1 MKPVYFDHAATTPID
16 RAVLDTMMPYFT
28 EHYGNANS
36 AHQFGRDCKVAIEDA
51 REQIAKS
58 IGAEPSEIIF
68 TSGGTE
74 SDNAIIKGVYEAL
87 SRAGKT
93 EIITSPIEHHAV
105 THPAEALKR
114 SGATVTY
121 LKPDSSGMISADQ
134 VKDAISDKTA
144 IVSLMHVNNEIGTIN
159 PVQEIAAVCSEKK
172 VPFHSDTVQ
181 SVGKI
186 PVNVRELGVDALSIS
201 AHKIYGP
208 KGIGV
213 LYVKNGTPWIPW
225 LQGGSQ
231 ERRRRGGTS
240 NVAGIV
246 GLAKAL
252 ELSIE
257 QMDDMT
263 RHFRE
268 LREATLKGLN
278 DHFSGKYVI
287 NGPESEGVP
296 HILNIGFTTNGP
308 DGLDGEMLLLNLDIE
323 GICVSNGSA
332 CTSGA
337 MEPSHVLKGIGLS
350 DEVGNAS
357 IRISF
362 GKHNTLEQIDYF
374 IKKLDGILE
383 RMMTAVS

>member
-1 MKPVYFDHAATTPID
+1 ME
-16 RAVLDTMMPYFT
+16 TMMPFFT
-28 EHYGNANS
+28 EQFGNANS
-36 AHQFGRDCKVAIEDA
+36 AHQMGRNTKVAIEDA
-51 REQIAKS
+51 RELIAKL

-74 SDNAIIKGVYEAL
+74 SDNAIIKGVIAAT
-87 SRAGKT
+87 RKK

-105 THPAEALKR
+105 IHPAESMKMQ
-114 SGATVTY
+114 GGKVTY
-121 LKPDSSGMISADQ
+121 LQPDSRGVIHPNQ
-134 VKDAISDKTA
+134 VAEAISNETA
-144 IVSLMHVNNEIGTIN
+144 IVSLMHVNNEIGSIN
-159 PVQEIAAVCSEKK
+159 PIREIAEICREKK

-186 PVNVRELGVDALSIS
+186 PVNVKDLNLDALSIS

-252 ELSIE
+252 ELAVQNLE
-257 QMDDMT
+257 KNLT
-263 RHFRE
+263 HFQE
-268 LREATLKGLN
+268 LRTIAVDELNRQLKGK
-278 DHFSGKYVI
+278 FQI
-287 NGPESEGVP
+287 NGPGDEGVP
-296 HILNIGFTTNGP
+296 HILNLSFPTGSET
-308 DGLDGEMLLLNLDIE
+308 GLDGEMLLLNLDID

-337 MEPSHVLKGIGLS
+337 MEPSHVLKGIGLTDAIARS
-350 DEVGNAS
+350 SV
-357 IRISF
+357 RVSF
-362 GKHNTLEQIDYF
+362 GKQNNKSDVTLFVE
-374 IKKLDGILE
+374 KLEKILD
-383 RMMTAVS
+383 RMANVTA

>member
-1 MKPVYFDHAATTPID
+1 MKSVYFDHAATTPVD
-16 RAVLDTMMPYFT
+16 QEVLDTMLPYFT
-28 EHYGNANS
+28 KFYGNANS
-36 AHQFGRDCKVAIEDA
+36 AHQFGRDCKVAIEDSRELIA
-51 REQIAKS
+51 RL

-74 SDNAIIKGVYEAL
+74 SDNAIIKGVFNAL

-93 EIITSPIEHHAV
+93 EIITSPIEHHAII
-105 THPAEALKR
+105 HPAESLKR
-114 SGATVTY
+114 EGAAITY
-121 LKPDSSGMISADQ
+121 LQPDKNGVITAGQ
-134 VKDAISDKTA
+134 VEKAISEKTA
-144 IVSLMHVNNEIGTIN
+144 IVSLMHVNNELGSIN
-159 PVQEIAAVCSEKK
+159 PIKEIAAVCREKN

-186 PVNVRELGVDALSIS
+186 PVNVKELGLDSLSIS

-252 ELSIE
+252 ELSVNHME
-257 QMDDMT
+257 SHSA
-263 RHFRE
+263 HFAL
-268 LREATLKGLN
+268 LRKTAIDGLNNKLKGV
-278 DHFSGKYVI
+278 FTI
-287 NGPESEGVP
+287 NGPENDGVP
-296 HILNIGFTTNGP
+296 HILNIGFSTGESQ
-308 DGLDGEMLLLNLDIE
+308 GLDGEMLLLNLDID

-337 MEPSHVLKGIGLS
+337 MEPSHVLQGIGIENS
-350 DEVGNAS
+350 VGNSS

-362 GKHNTLEQIDYF
+362 GKDNTVEDVHYF
-374 IKKLDGILE
+374 IEKLERILE
-383 RMMTAVS
+383 RMMAKAS